1 MPAIAGVFEV
11 PEPRS
16 GPPPRSV
23 AVVSVVLVIV
33 GLVAALVGI
42 AATAVD
48 GCCGSPEPGDTTPTL
63 VGIGVGG
70 ATILAAVLLWLGGTS
85 RWPVLGAAAALP
97 VACVVAAGSSSDLAA
112 AAPLTVVGWCILA
125 FFVSRGRPAA
135 WVAAGR
141 DGGR

>member
-1 MPAIAGVFEV
+1 M
-11 PEPRS
+11 
-16 GPPPRSV
+16 
-23 AVVSVVLVIV
+23 VSVVLVIV

-112 AAPLTVVGWCILA
+112 AAPLTVVGWCLLA
-125 FFVSRGRPAA
+125 VFVSRGRPAA
-135 WVAAGR
+135 WLSAR
-141 DGGR
+141 RTDDG